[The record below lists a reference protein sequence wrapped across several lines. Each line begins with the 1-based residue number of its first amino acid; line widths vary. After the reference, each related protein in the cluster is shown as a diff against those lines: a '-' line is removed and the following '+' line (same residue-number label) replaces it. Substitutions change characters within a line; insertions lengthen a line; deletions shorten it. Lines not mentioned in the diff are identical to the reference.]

1 MVAEI
6 ILNDFFG
13 LGQNLGIF
21 THYANQDKAEL
32 FNPWRHLT
40 VGLFCGLFSRFMT
53 WHSVCKIIQIVA
65 FHDDPFQI
73 SLKKY
78 LETKLALLVSKQKW
92 YSKHY
97 DLICK
102 KMQWL
107 VSGAASSIQS
117 SKKIL
122 VINNRRFF
130 WPVRMQKILHFYA
143 KYKSCHMHF

>member
-1 MVAEI
+1 MTFLALAKIWAFLLIMQTKTKPNCLTLEDI
-6 ILNDFFG
+6 WQSDFFVD
-13 LGQNLGIF
+13 F
-21 THYANQDKAEL
+21 
-32 FNPWRHLT
+32 FP
-40 VGLFCGLFSRFMT
+40 RFMT

-122 VINNRRFF
+122 VINNRRIFLT
-130 WPVRMQKILHFYA
+130 R
-143 KYKSCHMHF
+143 